1 MTEDIKNNRIKSNEK
16 IKAGQYDVFLSYNHK
31 DEKRVKE
38 IGKLLIDNGI
48 APWLDEWDLR
58 PGLPWQPE
66 VENQIG
72 KIHSAAIFIGPAGLG
87 DWHQMEQRAFLRE
100 SIKRGC
106 PVIPVFLSDA
116 PPNAAF
122 SPFLEDNTWIDFR
135 KKEPD
140 PLEHSIWGITGR
152 KPEKVYRPGILIA
165 SLGDSPVVVSSMYD
179 LLVRDEKLTIDRVVV
194 LAPKDEDVQLAYNQV
209 QETLTDVRELH
220 YEELDFKDADSWHNA
235 CVFLRRLY
243 KQLDHYQKQDDSVYL
258 SLAGGRKS
266 MAALMAW
273 VVPFFPCVKKLYHVI
288 DKKEEK
294 FLSACEIHDRPASE
308 FSQLMHPDPRQLKLV
323 EIPFNPGQ
331 QVSAKF
337 LRQLLSSS
345 ADFDKAEALITAQTI
360 FQEENILQ
368 VEVTEQVIE
377 QFRELCKKNSADARA
392 VRDGLLKMSQV
403 ATLRAHEIESDFYLY
418 KPTKSSRIALH
429 SFIGLQVPIHPVFYT
444 GPEDIYAS
452 PDSKVE
458 RVVICS
464 LETEG
469 ANGYRMLKEVAA
481 SPNFSHKG
489 YSRVDELPP
498 APSPADS
505 VLIVPLGKSPMVAT
519 QLYTLLTK
527 QEERTVH
534 EVVLIYPAL
543 SVEIRNG
550 AKIIEKVLNEKG
562 VQCKLVG
569 VPDLDDIASSDDCRA
584 YQTCVEGEIKRVQ
597 QEHPEY
603 KIDLALSGGRKSMTA
618 MTIFAAQN
626 CHIPYVYHT
635 LITNENLSEQI
646 DDETTITEL
655 NKVSKQDRDERLF
668 LDAYKDDGLYP
679 YSHFALFRLPVFT
692 AGGW

>member
-1 MTEDIKNNRIKSNEK
+1 MTEDIKENRNKSNAK
-16 IKAGQYDVFLSYNHK
+16 MAAGKYDVFLSYNHK

-38 IGKLLIDNGI
+38 IGGLLIDNGI
-48 APWLDEWDLR
+48 APWFDEWDLQ
-58 PGLPWQPE
+58 PGLPWQSE
-66 VENQIG
+66 LEKQIG
-72 KIHSAAIFIGPAGLG
+72 KTPSAAIFVGPAGLG
-87 DWHQMEQRAFLRE
+87 DWHQIEQQAFLKE
-100 SIKRGC
+100 SVRRGC
-106 PVIPVFLSDA
+106 LVIPVFLSDA
-116 PPNAAF
+116 PPDAAF
-122 SPFLEDNTWIDFR
+122 SPFLGNNTWVDFR
-135 KKEPD
+135 KKDPD
-140 PLEHSIWGITGR
+140 PLEHLIWGITRR

-179 LLVRDEKLTIDRVVV
+179 LLVKEEKLTIDHATI
-194 LAPKDEDVQLAYNQV
+194 LAPKDENVQLAYKQV
-209 QETLTDVRELH
+209 QETLTDVRELR

-235 CVFLRRLY
+235 CVLLRRLY
-243 KQLDHYQKQDDSVYL
+243 KLLDHYQKQGDSVYL

-294 FLSACEIHDRPASE
+294 FLSSCEIHDRPASE

-331 QVSAKF
+331 QVSEKF

-377 QFRELCKKNSADARA
+377 QFRKLCKKNSADARV
-392 VRDGLLKMSQV
+392 VRNGLLEMSQI
-403 ATLRAHEIESDFYLY
+403 ATLRAHETGAASYPY
-418 KPTKSSRIALH
+418 KPAKSSRIALH
-429 SFIGLQVPIHPVFYT
+429 SFTGLQVPIHPVFYT
-444 GPEDIYAS
+444 QPEDVYAS

-458 RVVICS
+458 RIVICS

-469 ANGYRMLKEVAA
+469 ADGYRSFKEIAT

-489 YSRVDELPP
+489 YSSVDELPP

-505 VLIVPLGKSPMVAT
+505 VLIVPLGKSPMIAT
-519 QLYTLLTK
+519 QLYTLLTM
-527 QEERTVH
+527 QEERTIH

-550 AKIIEKVLNEKG
+550 AQIIEKVLKEKS
-562 VQCKLVG
+562 VHCRIVG
-569 VPDLDDIASSDDCRA
+569 VPDLDDIASSDACQI
-584 YQTCVEGEIKRVQ
+584 YQTCVEEEIGHIQKKY
-597 QEHPEY
+597 PKY
-603 KIDLALSGGRKSMTA
+603 KIDLALSGGRKGMTA
-618 MTIFAAQN
+618 MTLFAAQN
-626 CHIPYVYHT
+626 CRIPYVYHT

-646 DDETTITEL
+646 DEETTITEL
-655 NKVSKQDRDERLF
+655 NKISKQDRDKRLF
-668 LDAYKDDGLYP
+668 LDAYRDDDQ
-679 YSHFALFRLPVFT
+679 YSHFALFRIPVFT
-692 AGGW
+692 ADGW